1 MSRKQKMRCSNF
13 TESIW
18 RSFSGVVAWHGMLEA
33 PTRSEIVFI
42 LLFVG
47 LMGLGFRWLQCKR
60 HQGQKSIWA
69 SPRKY

>member
-1 MSRKQKMRCSNF
+1 MRCSNF

-47 LMGLGFRWLQCKR
+47 LIGLRVRWLQCKR
-60 HQGQKSIWA
+60 HQEQ
-69 SPRKY
+69 